1 MPFVIVQ
8 WLSCI
13 WLSATPWLQHVRLP
27 CPSLSHRVWSNS
39 CPLIRWCHPT
49 ISFSVTSSP
58 AVNLSQHQSLFNE
71 SALHIRWPKYWSFSI
86 GPSNEYS
93 ELISFRI
100 DWFDLLAVQGTLKS
114 LLQQFKSIN
123 SLVLSFLYGPTLKSI
138 HDYWKNIALTIQ
150 NIVDNVM
157 SLLFNMLSG
166 FVIAFFQGASV
177 FQFHGYSHNL

>member
-1 MPFVIVQ
+1 MPFVVVQ
-8 WLSCI
+8 SLSCI

-100 DWFDLLAVQGTLKS
+100 DWFDLLAVQGILKS
-114 LLQQFKSIN
+114 LLQHHSSKASILQC
-123 SLVLSFLYGPTLKSI
+123 SVFFVVQHICTWL
-138 HDYWKNIALTIQ
+138 WKNHSFDSMDLCWLSDISAL
-150 NIVDNVM
+150 
-157 SLLFNMLSG
+157 
-166 FVIAFFQGASV
+166 
-177 FQFHGYSHNL
+177 